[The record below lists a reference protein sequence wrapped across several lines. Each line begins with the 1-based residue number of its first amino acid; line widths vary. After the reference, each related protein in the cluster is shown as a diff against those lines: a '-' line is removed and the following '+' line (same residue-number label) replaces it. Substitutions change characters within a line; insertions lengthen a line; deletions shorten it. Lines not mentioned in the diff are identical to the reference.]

1 MALDQQENNL
11 PLLTPY
17 EIKAMDDDQI
27 LAHVIK
33 VKNCYNNKAV
43 SPYQL
48 SQNQEVIAYLMQ
60 IFMYMASKCESEY
73 AIKKLECEL
82 AENNALKELRSS
94 WNEKEQGKAPAID
107 YFKSQAFNKVK
118 DQKQD
123 VLNKK
128 IMASNFK
135 AAAESYK
142 ERIAAIKYKIQAI
155 SIEEG
160 RKNG

>member
-1 MALDQQENNL
+1 MGLE
-11 PLLTPY
+11 LLTPY
-17 EIKAMDDDQI
+17 ELKTMDDDQI

-33 VKNCYNNKAV
+33 VKNMYNSSAV

-48 SQNQEVIAYLMQ
+48 SENQEVISYLMQ
-60 IFMYMASKCESEY
+60 IFIYMASKCESEY

-82 AENNALKELRSS
+82 EENNVLKELRSK
-94 WNEKEQGKAPAID
+94 WDEKTQGKAPAID
-107 YFKSQAFNKVK
+107 YFKSQAFNRVK
-118 DQKQD
+118 DQKKD

-135 AAAESYK
+135 AAADAYR

-155 SIEEG
+155 AIEEG